1 MNKIIDYMIA
11 GKPILGSYSG
21 YPSMVNKANCGWFV
35 PAEDPIASSTEI
47 ESLSACDK
55 ETLASIG

>member
-1 MNKIIDYMIA
+1 MIA